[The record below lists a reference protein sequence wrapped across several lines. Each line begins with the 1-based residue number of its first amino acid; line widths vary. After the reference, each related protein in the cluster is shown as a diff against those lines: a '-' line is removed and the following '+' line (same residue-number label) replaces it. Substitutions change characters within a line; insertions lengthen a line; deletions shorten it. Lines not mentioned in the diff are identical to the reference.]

1 MRCPPSMLVCLFM
14 LPLFRS
20 CVSSHIDE
28 IEIAKHWELLKWRAG
43 SRAESYPTTRVDKC
57 DIL

>member
-1 MRCPPSMLVCLFM
+1 MRCLPAMLVCLFM

-20 CVSSHIDE
+20 WVSSHIDE
-28 IEIAKHWELLKWRAG
+28 TGIAKHWELLKWRAG
-43 SRAESYPTTRVDKC
+43 GGAESYPTTRVDKS